1 MKTRFIR
8 INDISEIDLSTISVY
23 DLNNR
28 YIDGGG
34 NMYGLRFNPQN
45 KKIEILKIIRTPAKA
60 ASYYQQ
66 RLVAQK
72 RSRSGEADS
81 ESGHDG
87 ALITGADNGEIV
99 EVVEL
104 EFDPGQFVNTVLEIM
119 KTHKDRLN
127 GIMLNIKNSK
137 VIPETERMD
146 VNTLNNLFRNIDV
159 DGIRRIEKVLDNQ
172 KELAS
177 YPRSISY
184 YQSKLDNEGRKIFE
198 SLPEDDRRMKFIY
211 YSEMYTSIRNLYNSL
226 FKVLKD
232 LEFFL
237 SDRNVDAMKNLTH
250 AEKQNFH
257 DGTLSIANSIKE
269 ISGVMK
275 DLKKLSDYVK
285 DADNFR

>member
-34 NMYGLRFNPQN
+34 NMYGLRFNPQI

-72 RSRSGEADS
+72 RSRAGEGEAGS
-81 ESGHDG
+81 
-87 ALITGADNGEIV
+87 GADGLRAGTENGEIV

-104 EFDPGQFVNTVLEIM
+104 EFDPGQFVNGVLEVM

-137 VIPETERMD
+137 VIAETERMD
-146 VNTLNNLFRNIDV
+146 VSTLNNLFRNLDV

-184 YQSKLDNEGRKIFE
+184 YQSKLDNEGRRIFE

-226 FKVLKD
+226 FKVIKD

-257 DGTLSIANSIKE
+257 DATLSIANTLKE
-269 ISGVMK
+269 ISGIMK
-275 DLKKLSDYVK
+275 DLKKLGEYVK